1 MKPNTLKKLRFISI
15 LFATAATASGCSSF
29 QQIIPG
35 SSSPEPSIGP
45 AVARVSNDRVG
56 RHVYAATG
64 VGASRMNPDAS
75 EVPAFSV
82 NDRVEAGGQI
92 TLGVDLSRQLS
103 LEAHSADLGS
113 AGFSPG
119 GRINY
124 HIHGASALIYA
135 GKNRHNFKRRGLSGY
150 GRLGVGVLENTP
162 VGNVPFVKDNDMHVL
177 FGAGVEYMTRIGL
190 GLRAEGI
197 AFEEDA
203 QFAQLGVIYRTGRRQ
218 ASKPVEIAAAP
229 EPAPVPV
236 AAAIPEPAP
245 EPVVE
250 YNPCDAFTGVL
261 EGVNFHTDSDRL
273 TDDAMRTLDGVAS
286 TLSECD
292 TAPVSIS
299 AHTDSDGSES
309 YNQGLSRRRA
319 ASVVEYLIGQGVQSD
334 RMSASAYGETQP
346 IAPNNTAEGKRR
358 NRRVELI
365 AR

>member
-1 MKPNTLKKLRFISI
+1 MKPNILKKLRFTSI
-15 LFATAATASGCSSF
+15 LVATVAAASGCTSL

-35 SSSPEPSIGP
+35 SSEPSLGR
-45 AVARVSNDRVG
+45 ATANDQSDRVG
-56 RHVYAATG
+56 RHFYAATG

-75 EVPAFSV
+75 EVPSFSV
-82 NDRVEAGGQI
+82 NDRVEAGGQV

-103 LEAHSADLGS
+103 VEVHSADLGS

-124 HIHGASALIYA
+124 HINGASALVYA

-150 GRLGVGVLENTP
+150 GRVGVGFLENTP
-162 VGNVPFVKDNDMHVL
+162 VGDVPFVKDNDAHVL

-190 GLRAEGI
+190 GVRAEGI

-203 QFAQLGVIYRTGRRQ
+203 QYAQLGVIYRTGRRQ
-218 ASKPVEIAAAP
+218 QNEAVEIVQAPEPAPIPAAAAP
-229 EPAPVPV
+229 EPEP
-236 AAAIPEPAP
+236 IPEPVA
-245 EPVVE
+245 
-250 YNPCDAFTGVL
+250 YDPCEQFTGVL

-273 TDDAMRTLDGVAS
+273 TDEAQQNLDGVAS

-309 YNQGLSRRRA
+309 YNQDLSRRRA
-319 ASVVEYLIGQGVQSD
+319 ASVVEYLIGRGIESD
-334 RMSASAYGETQP
+334 RMSATAYGETQP
-346 IAPNNTAEGKRR
+346 IASNATSEGKRK

>member
-1 MKPNTLKKLRFISI
+1 MKPNILKKLHFTS
-15 LFATAATASGCSSF
+15 LVVASLAMASGCTSF

-35 SSSPEPSIGP
+35 SSAAEPAIGS
-45 AVARVSNDRVG
+45 ATAKDSSDRVG
-56 RHVYAATG
+56 RHFYAATG

-75 EVPAFSV
+75 ENPAFTV
-82 NDRVEAGGQI
+82 NDRVEAGGQV

-124 HIHGASALIYA
+124 HIHGASALVYA

-150 GRLGVGVLENTP
+150 GRIGVGLLENSP

-177 FGAGVEYMTRIGL
+177 FGAGVEYMTRVGL

-203 QFAQLGVIYRTGRRQ
+203 QYAQLGVIYRTGRRQ
-218 ASKPVEIAAAP
+218 ASKPVEIVAA
-229 EPAPVPV
+229 PAPVPV

-250 YNPCDAFTGVL
+250 VNPCDVFSGVL
-261 EGVNFHTDSDRL
+261 EGVNFHTDSDQL
-273 TDDAMRTLDGVAS
+273 TEIAKEKLQSVAVV
-286 TLSECD
+286 LSECE

-299 AHTDSDGSES
+299 AHTDSDGSEA

-319 ASVVEYLIGQGVQSD
+319 ASVVEFLISQGVQSD
-334 RMSASAYGETQP
+334 RMSASAFGETQP
-346 IAPNNTAEGKRR
+346 IASNATPEGKRQ

>member
-1 MKPNTLKKLRFISI
+1 MKPYTLKKLRFTSI
-15 LFATAATASGCSSF
+15 LFATLATASGCSSF

-35 SSSPEPSIGP
+35 SNSPEPSIGR
-45 AVARVSNDRVG
+45 AVSKNSSDRVG

-64 VGASRMNPDAS
+64 LGVSRMNPDAS
-75 EVPAFSV
+75 ETPAFSV
-82 NDRVEAGGQI
+82 NDRVEAGGQV

-124 HIHGASALIYA
+124 HIHGASALVYA
-135 GKNRHNFKRRGLSGY
+135 GKNRHNFKRQGLSGY
-150 GRLGVGVLENTP
+150 GRLGVGVLENSP

-218 ASKPVEIAAAP
+218 ASKPVEIVAAP
-229 EPAPVPV
+229 EPTPVPV
-236 AAAIPEPAP
+236 AAAIPEP
-245 EPVVE
+245 VVE
-250 YNPCDAFTGVL
+250 YNPCDEFAGVL

-273 TDDAMRTLDGVAS
+273 TDEAMQTLDGVAS
-286 TLSECD
+286 ALSQCD
-292 TAPVSIS
+292 TAPVTVS
-299 AHTDSDGSES
+299 AHTDSDGSEA

-319 ASVVEYLIGQGVQSD
+319 ASVVEYLIGKGVHSD

-346 IAPNNTAEGKRR
+346 IAPNNSAEGKRQ